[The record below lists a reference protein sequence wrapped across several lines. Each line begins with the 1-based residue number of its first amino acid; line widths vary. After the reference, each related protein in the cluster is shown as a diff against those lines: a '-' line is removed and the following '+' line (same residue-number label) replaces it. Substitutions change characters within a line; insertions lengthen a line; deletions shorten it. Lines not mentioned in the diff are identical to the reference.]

1 MGRTERVGKS
11 DALSLSADGG
21 GAEETL
27 ATSAGAASSA
37 GPAVVIAQSL
47 LDLIDEWRLTGYR
60 ALPRLA
66 AALPSLLYRRQDN
79 PRGRNFPA

>member
-1 MGRTERVGKS
+1 MEINAIIASIGGYAGVQGRTSSPSRRVGRTERVGKS

-47 LDLIDEWRLTGYR
+47 LDLIDEWRLTGY
-60 ALPRLA
+60 
-66 AALPSLLYRRQDN
+66 
-79 PRGRNFPA
+79 